1 MIKLDPFAEPQAQSY
16 AQGHWRPPALAI
28 AAFLVLP
35 LGAAPAQ
42 SQSEGFYRGKTLT
55 INIAGTSGGGI
66 DVGARL
72 VARFIGKY
80 LPGNPQVIA
89 QNMPGAGGVRALE
102 YLVSQAPKDG
112 TVIAAFAS
120 GPILEPQIGPRKPAY
135 AISDFVAIGSLDR
148 DVGFCTTWFK
158 SPVRTLDQARHTEV
172 TVAGTGAGSQT
183 DIDPLVLNEVL
194 GTKFK
199 VITGYLGTQET
210 ALALERGEVDGR
222 CGFGFASI
230 KASKPDWLKEK
241 KLNFLVQ
248 MGLEAHPLAKDVPLA
263 LDLADTPEKKAM
275 VRLMSA
281 PLSMGRPY
289 LAPPGLPAQRA
300 AELRKAYLDTM
311 ADPEFKAE
319 FAKASGGDAA
329 DPTPGADMQKILIEM
344 QATPKSVVEKLRALL
359 NP

>member
-1 MIKLDPFAEPQAQSY
+1 MTDFDQPARRMPRPGTLVRLSLMVASLGFACSFLAS
-16 AQGHWRPPALAI
+16 PA
-28 AAFLVLP
+28 AA
-35 LGAAPAQ
+35 
-42 SQSEGFYRGKTLT
+42 QSEGYFKGKTVT

-66 DVGARL
+66 DVGARI

-120 GPILEPQIGPRKPAY
+120 GPILEPLVGPRKPAY
-135 AISDFVAIGSLDR
+135 AISDFVAIGALDR

-158 SPVRTLDQARHTEV
+158 SPVKSLEQARQTEV
-172 TVAGTGAGSQT
+172 TVAGTGAGSNT

-222 CGFGFASI
+222 CGFGFASL
-230 KASKPDWLKEK
+230 KASKPDWLTEN

-248 MGLEAHPLAKDVPLA
+248 MGLQAHPLTKNVPLA
-263 LDLADTPEKKAM
+263 LDLAGTPEKKAM
-275 VRLMSA
+275 VRLISA
-281 PLSMGRPY
+281 PLGMGRPY
-289 LAPPGLPAQRA
+289 LGPPGMPPERA
-300 AELRKAYLDTM
+300 TELRKAFMATM
-311 ADPEFKAE
+311 ADPEMKAE
-319 FAKASGGDAA
+319 FAKASGGDQA
-329 DPTPGADMQKILIEM
+329 DPSSGEEMQKILIDM
-344 QATPKSVVEKLRALL
+344 QATPRPVVERLRALL